1 MPHSNYSKIYDLL
14 TELAQ
19 AGSAREL
26 FEFAED
32 IRSKEIESFA
42 IWRPGPEPGAAPVK
56 TYCSTAAIRR
66 LIRFA
71 AELGFIEI
79 DAERQC
85 RLTSPG
91 RNALREDNYP
101 RILATHL
108 AIYLKEQAGITLTDL
123 KDTISAIQRPEVPF
137 FETIYHRIKAERDLG
152 ITERRLRM
160 ILYLLERCNMLVTVT
175 KKIYF
180 APEVTA
186 HSG

>member
-56 TYCSTAAIRR
+56 TYCSTAAI
-66 LIRFA
+66 
-71 AELGFIEI
+71 
-79 DAERQC
+79 AERQC